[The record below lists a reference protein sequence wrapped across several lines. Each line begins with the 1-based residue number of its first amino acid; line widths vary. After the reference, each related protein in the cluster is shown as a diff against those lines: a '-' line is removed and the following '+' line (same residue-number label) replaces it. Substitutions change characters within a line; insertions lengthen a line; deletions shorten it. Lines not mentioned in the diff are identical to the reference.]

1 MPDKER
7 DEIFTPTRSCYFI
20 GARWKCSPEDN
31 SHNTELERT
40 THCFTFSSLRSCA
53 PNFIFFLGMLCSA
66 DWKGRQRFN
75 STVKNIG
82 KSHHCNCLKRVIS
95 QFLSTS
101 TLVHCPVVYPTMYM
115 HQAPA
120 DSRKSMSA
128 VNSTDCSFSCL
139 LAASVSYVFDS
150 EWASYAL
157 LCVVELRVG
166 KVGWE
171 QDWLQM
177 GFLIWHRC
185 NLNHRVWAMIPGCSW
200 GLKPL

>member
-1 MPDKER
+1 MPGESALLRTIAVIQSWKEQL
-7 DEIFTPTRSCYFI
+7 IVL
-20 GARWKCSPEDN
+20 
-31 SHNTELERT
+31 H
-40 THCFTFSSLRSCA
+40 SLLSG
-53 PNFIFFLGMLCSA
+53 PVLLILFFFLGMLCSA

-139 LAASVSYVFDS
+139 LAALVSYVFDS
-150 EWASYAL
+150 E
-157 LCVVELRVG
+157 
-166 KVGWE
+166 
-171 QDWLQM
+171 
-177 GFLIWHRC
+177 
-185 NLNHRVWAMIPGCSW
+185 
-200 GLKPL
+200 